1 MFLPFVLFTRLSL
14 LILVSASPNSAK
26 DSAFSIVVLPVP
38 FLDPASSPPRS
49 MFCPNTN
56 VSSCPSKLRACV
68 TLPTLI
74 KFFTVSVFSFIIN
87 FCISQVTNDC
97 RSAQNQ
103 LLVFG
108 YAQFHRWIQ
117 MLVASQ
123 LNHTVSCLA
132 VV

>member
-1 MFLPFVLFTRLSL
+1 MFFPFVLFTRLSL
-14 LILVSASPNSAK
+14 LMFVSASPNNAK
-26 DSAFSIVVLPVP
+26 ESAFSIVVLPVP

-49 MFCPNTN
+49 IFCPNTN

-74 KFFTVSVFSFIIN
+74 KFFTVSVLSLIIN
-87 FCISQVTNDC
+87 FCISQVTSDC
-97 RSAQNQ
+97 HSALSQ

-108 YAQFHRWIQ
+108 YAQSHRLIR

-123 LNHTVSCLA
+123 LNHTVSCLS